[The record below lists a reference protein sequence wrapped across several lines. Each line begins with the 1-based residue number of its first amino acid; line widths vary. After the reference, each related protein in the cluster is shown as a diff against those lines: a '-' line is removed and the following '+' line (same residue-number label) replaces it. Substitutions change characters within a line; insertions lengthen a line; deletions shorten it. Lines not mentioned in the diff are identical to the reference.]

1 VEIPKTRYVRSADG
15 TFIAYQV
22 FGDGPVDLLW
32 ISPWF
37 SDLEALWEYQP
48 VARFHREIAG
58 FARLILMDQRGVG
71 LSDRSRG
78 FPDLETRMDD
88 LRAVLDAAESAQT
101 VLWGAGPDGG
111 ALCAMFAATYPE
123 RVQVLAFWNARAKS
137 LSSADYIWGD
147 DLLALDEFRR
157 LIELGWGVEEH
168 TAEIMRQMGA
178 PSVASSPA
186 GVQWAAR
193 VCRRMGAPG
202 DVLAFDS
209 MWREIDFRAV
219 LPAVHV
225 PTVAVYRAFPG
236 EQEGTGPYEDL
247 VARVP
252 GAKAVELAPA
262 EFPPWGPNMPS
273 VVAAVREFVAATVA
287 EQAVFERVLATVVFT
302 DIVDSTAVAARLGD
316 ADWRKLVEQHHHV
329 VRSLLAR
336 YRGHEVDTAGDGF
349 FATFDGPA
357 RAVRCACAVIE
368 AVQPLGL
375 QVRAGVHTG
384 EVETVAGKAGGLA
397 VVIGARI
404 GSLAGPSQVYTSQ
417 TVKDLTAGS
426 GVTFIDEGE
435 RELKGVPERWR
446 VYRVGGHGH
455 G

>member
-1 VEIPKTRYVRSADG
+1 METPKTRYARSADG

-37 SDLEALWEYQP
+37 SDLEVLWDYEP
-48 VARFHREIAG
+48 VARFHREIAA

-88 LRAVLDAAESAQT
+88 VRAVLDAAGSVQT

-123 RVQVLAFWNARAKS
+123 RVPALAFWNARART
-137 LSSADYIWGD
+137 LSSADYAWGD
-147 DLLALDEFRR
+147 DLSALDELRR
-157 LIELGWGVEEH
+157 LIEAGWGVEEH

-178 PSVASSPA
+178 PSVAEDPA
-186 GVQWAAR
+186 GVRWAAR

-209 MWREIDFRAV
+209 MWRRIDFRGV

-236 EQEGTGPYEDL
+236 DLEGTGPYEDL
-247 VARVP
+247 VARIP
-252 GAKAVELAPA
+252 GAKAVELPTA
-262 EFPPWGPNMPS
+262 EFPPWGPNMPA
-273 VVAAVREFVAATVA
+273 VVSAVREFVASTVA
-287 EQAVFERVLATVVFT
+287 ERAVFERVLATVVFT
-302 DIVDSTAVAARLGD
+302 DIVGSTAVAARLGD
-316 ADWRKLVEQHHHV
+316 AAWRRLLEQHHHV

-357 RAVRCACAVIE
+357 RAVRCASAIVDAVL
-368 AVQPLGL
+368 PLGL

-384 EVETVAGKAGGLA
+384 EVETVDGKVGGLA

-404 GSLAGPSQVYTSQ
+404 GALAEPSKVYTSR

-426 GVTFIDEGE
+426 GITFVDEGE
-435 RELKGVPERWR
+435 RELKGVPDRWR
-446 VYRVGGHGH
+446 VYRVEQSVLS
-455 G
+455 

>member
-1 VEIPKTRYVRSADG
+1 VEIPKTRYARSADG

-37 SDLEALWEYQP
+37 SDLEVLWDYPP

-88 LRAVLDAAESAQT
+88 LRAVLDAAGSVQT

-123 RVQVLAFWNARAKS
+123 RVPVLAFWNARAKS
-137 LSSADYIWGD
+137 LSSADYVWGD
-147 DLLALDEFRR
+147 DLTAHDAFRQS
-157 LIELGWGVEEH
+157 IEVGWGVEEH

-178 PSVASSPA
+178 PSVAVDPA

-209 MWREIDFRAV
+209 MWRRIDFRAV

-252 GAKAVELAPA
+252 GAKAVELPPA
-262 EFPPWGPNMPS
+262 EFPPWGPNMPA

-302 DIVDSTAVAARLGD
+302 DIVDSTAVAAKLGD
-316 ADWRKLVEQHHHV
+316 ATWRKLIEKHHHV

-357 RAVRCACAVIE
+357 RAVRCASAIIDAVS
-368 AVQPLGL
+368 PLGL

-404 GSLAGPSQVYTSQ
+404 GSLAGPSTVYTSQ

-426 GVTFIDEGE
+426 GITFIDEGE
-435 RELKGVPERWR
+435 RELKGVPDRWR
-446 VYRVGGHGH
+446 VYRVEQSPDP
-455 G
+455 